1 MEEGFKEALLTEW
14 GYNILTLLEK
24 EMTFEKLLAE
34 LQSYFSSDI
43 SAEKEGIYRSVLVEL
58 EHLFTTVSFM

>member
-1 MEEGFKEALLTEW
+1 
-14 GYNILTLLEK
+14 
-24 EMTFEKLLAE
+24 MTFEKLLAE